1 MVGWEGEVVGMGG
14 VRMGGVRWWGDGRGE
29 VVGMGGV
36 RWWGWEG

>member
-14 VRMGGVRWWGDGRGE
+14 VRMGGVR
-29 VVGMGGV
+29 MGGV

>member
-1 MVGWEGEVVGMGG
+1 MVG
-14 VRMGGVRWWGDGRGE
+14 MGGVRWWGDGRGE

>member
-1 MVGWEGEVVGMGG
+1 MVGMGG
-14 VRMGGVRWWGDGRGE
+14 VRWWDGRGE

>member
-1 MVGWEGEVVGMGG
+1 M
-14 VRMGGVRWWGDGRGE
+14 VRMGGVMCWDGRGE